1 MHLCFLTPEY
11 PHPTLKYSGG
21 LGTSIKNLAVQ
32 LVKQSIQVSIV
43 VTGQQDTVQ
52 FTEDGIQFYALKHIK
67 YPVFGFYLY
76 RKRIQRLLN
85 QLIRDKNIDLIEA
98 PDWTGMTAFM
108 KLNAPLVIR
117 LNGSDAYFCKLDGRK
132 QKWNNFWF
140 EKLAIQGADYLISV
154 SAFTAQLTKDLFNL
168 KQPIKVIPNSID
180 ASRFQPQH
188 EKEQT
193 NRVLYFGTLIRK
205 KGVLELAA
213 IFNQVNSA
221 MPEVSFIFAGKDAKD
236 VLTGQSTQAMVLE
249 AMNASTQAQS
259 NFLGA
264 LPYEC
269 IQEEIAKA
277 TVVVLPSFAEALPMT
292 WLEAMAM
299 EKALVTSDIG
309 WSKELMVEGETGFIV
324 HPIKHEVFAKRIVEL
339 LQNEDLRLQLGQTA
353 RGQVVRHFSAEM
365 VTQNNINHYRAILN
379 GTMQ

>member
-11 PHPTLKYSGG
+11 PNAKLKSSGG

-32 LVKQSIQVSIV
+32 LVKQGIQVSIV
-43 VTGQQDTVQ
+43 VTGQKDTVQ
-52 FTEDGIQFYALKHIK
+52 FTEDGIHFYALKHIK
-67 YPVFGFYLY
+67 YPIFGFYLY
-76 RKRIQRLLN
+76 RKRIQRFVS
-85 QLIRDKNIDLIEA
+85 QLIQDQGIDLVEA

-108 KLNAPLVIR
+108 KLKAPVIIR
-117 LNGSDAYFCKLDGRK
+117 FHGTDAYFCKLDGRP
-132 QKWNNFWF
+132 QKLKNYWF
-140 EKLAIQGADYLISV
+140 ERLALRKADHLISV

-168 KQPIKVIPNSID
+168 KQPMKVIPNSID
-180 ASRFQPQH
+180 TTQFQSQH
-188 EKEQT
+188 EKVQS
-193 NRVLYFGTLIRK
+193 NRVLYFGTVIRK

-213 IFNQVNSA
+213 IFNQVNAA

-259 NFLGA
+259 QFLGA
-264 LPYEC
+264 LPYER

-309 WSKELMVEGETGFIV
+309 WAEEVMVDGETGFMV
-324 HPIKHEVFAKRIVEL
+324 HPKKHDAFAKRIVEL
-339 LQNEDLRLQLGQTA
+339 LQNIDLRLQLGQAA
-353 RGQVVRHFSAEM
+353 RSQVARNFSSEV
-365 VTQNNINHYRAILN
+365 VTQNNIEYYKQLL
-379 GTMQ
+379 

>member
-11 PHPTLKYSGG
+11 PHPKLNSSGG

-32 LVKQSIQVSIV
+32 LVKQGIQVSIV

-67 YPVFGFYLY
+67 YPVLGFYLY

-117 LNGSDAYFCKLDGRK
+117 FNGSDTYFCKLDGRK

-140 EKLAIQGADYLISV
+140 EKLALRGADHLISV
-154 SAFTAQLTKDLFNL
+154 SAFTAQLTKDLFQL
-168 KQPIKVIPNSID
+168 TQPIKVISNSID
-180 ASRFQPQH
+180 TTQFQAQH
-188 EKEQT
+188 DKEQS

-213 IFNQVNSA
+213 IFNQVNTA

-236 VLTGQSTQAMVLE
+236 VLTGQSTQAMVLQ
-249 AMNASTQAQS
+249 AMNVSTQAQ
-259 NFLGA
+259 NQFLGA
-264 LPYEC
+264 LPYER

-309 WSKELMVEGETGFIV
+309 WAKEVMVEGETGFTV
-324 HPIKHEVFAKRIVEL
+324 YPKNHEAFASSILMLLNDKTKRAIIGKAARKRVVNKFSVDVITQHNINFYRKIVEL
-339 LQNEDLRLQLGQTA
+339 
-353 RGQVVRHFSAEM
+353 
-365 VTQNNINHYRAILN
+365 
-379 GTMQ
+379 